1 MMASPK
7 PRHPEKRP
15 QGASR
20 RTHGVNAIDPIT
32 LEVLRNGLES
42 IADEMGVVLK
52 RTSFSPNI
60 KERMDASCAIFDAQ
74 AQLVAQAEHV
84 PVHLGSM
91 LRAVSATV
99 AAAGSCDDGDVVIV
113 NDPFIGGSHLPD
125 ITLVAPV
132 YVATGNGSR
141 HLGYVATRAHHAD
154 VGGMEPGSMPGNS
167 REVYQEGIVIP
178 AIKLYRKGELQDDVM
193 RLILANVRTSDER
206 KGDLNAQLAAL
217 RVGEQRL
224 MELATRYG
232 ADLLCAGFEAILDYA
247 ERRMRRRLAELPAGT
262 YSGEDF
268 LDDDGTD
275 DEPVH
280 IALQVTVTPDKLTLD
295 FAGSAPQRKGNINA
309 VAPMTYSGSFFAVKI
324 LTDPEIPVN
333 AGTFRPVELKIPKGS
348 FLACEPPAATCAG
361 NTETTQRIADT
372 VLKVF
377 AQFAPDRI
385 PAASQG
391 TMNTIAVGGRDPRA
405 KGPGGRPY
413 SYIETIGGGQG
424 GRPMG
429 PGDDGIQCNMTNTMN
444 TPIEALEITYPLR
457 VERYELREDSS
468 GAGKHRGGD
477 GLVRAIRALGE
488 ARVSLQCERRRF
500 APSGLHGGADGKRGR
515 NAVVRNDGT
524 VEEVAGK
531 ASLTLAPDEIVIV
544 ETPGGGGWGSPSA

>member
-1 MMASPK
+1 MSD
-7 PRHPEKRP
+7 
-15 QGASR
+15 QASR
-20 RTHGVNAIDPIT
+20 NNAPRSNTIDPIT

-60 KERMDASCAIFDAQ
+60 KERMDASCAIFDAD

-91 LRAVSATV
+91 LRAVKATV
-99 AAAGSCDDGDVVIV
+99 AAAGQVDDGDVVIV
-113 NDPFIGGSHLPD
+113 NDPFTGGSHLPD

-132 YVATGNGSR
+132 YVEAR
-141 HLGYVATRAHHAD
+141 HIGYVATRAHHAD

-167 REVYQEGIVIP
+167 RETYQEGIVIP
-178 AIKLYRKGELQDDVM
+178 AVKLYRRGKLQDDVL
-193 RLILANVRTSDER
+193 RLILANVRTADER
-206 KGDLNAQLAAL
+206 RGDLNAQLAAL

-224 MELATRYG
+224 KELAARYG
-232 ADLLCAGFEAILDYA
+232 TDLLMAGFGAILDYA
-247 ERRMRRRLAELPAGT
+247 ERRMRRRLAELPPGT

-275 DEPVH
+275 AEPVW
-280 IALQVTVTPDKLTLD
+280 IALKVTVTPDKLVLD
-295 FAGSAPQRKGNINA
+295 FAGSSAQRRGNINA
-309 VAPMTYSGSFFAVKI
+309 VAPMTYSGVFFAVKI

-333 AGTFRPVELKIPKGS
+333 AGTFRPVELKLPEGS
-348 FLACEPPAATCAG
+348 FLNAVSPAAVCAG

-391 TMNTIAVGGRDPRA
+391 TMNLIGIGGRDPA
-405 KGPGGRPY
+405 GKPY
-413 SYIETIGGGQG
+413 TYIETIGGGQG

-457 VERYELREDSS
+457 VERYELREGSS
-468 GAGKHRGGD
+468 GSGKHRGGE
-477 GLVRAIRALGE
+477 GLVRAIRVLDRE
-488 ARVSLQCERRRF
+488 ARVSLQSERRRF
-500 APSGLHGGADGKRGR
+500 APYGLHGGADGTRGR
-515 NAVVRNDGT
+515 NSVVHADGR
-524 VEEVAGK
+524 VEEVPGK
-531 ASLTLAPDEIVIV
+531 ASLTLEPGEVVVV
-544 ETPGGGGWGSPSA
+544 ETPGGGGWGKA

>member
-1 MMASPK
+1 MNDT
-7 PRHPEKRP
+7 PRP
-15 QGASR
+15 
-20 RTHGVNAIDPIT
+20 NAIDPIT

-99 AAAGSCDDGDVVIV
+99 AAAGHADEGDVIIV

-132 YVATGNGSR
+132 YVPAENGSR
-141 HLGYVATRAHHAD
+141 HMGYVATRAHHAD

-167 REVYQEGIVIP
+167 REIYQEGIVIP
-178 AIKLYRKGELQDDVM
+178 AIKLYRRGELQDDVM
-193 RLILANVRTSDER
+193 RLILANVRTPDER

-224 MELATRYG
+224 KELAARYG
-232 ADLLCAGFEAILDYA
+232 ADVLCAGFDAILDYA
-247 ERRMRRRLAELPAGT
+247 ERRMRRRIAELPPGVYA
-262 YSGEDF
+262 GEDF

-275 DEPVH
+275 DEPVR
-280 IALQVTVTPDKLTLD
+280 IALEVTVARDKLTLD
-295 FAGSAPQRKGNINA
+295 FAGSSPQRRGNINA

-324 LTDPEIPVN
+324 LTDPEISVN

-348 FLACEPPAATCAG
+348 FLASEPPAATCAG

-405 KGPGGRPY
+405 KGIGGRAY

-457 VERYELREDSS
+457 VERYELREGSS
-468 GAGKHRGGD
+468 GAGKNRGGD
-477 GLVRAIRALGE
+477 GLVRAIRALDGE

-500 APSGLHGGADGKRGR
+500 APYGLHGGADGKPGR
-515 NAVVRNDGT
+515 NAVVHNDGT

-531 ASLTLAPDEIVIV
+531 ASLTLAPGEIVIV
-544 ETPGGGGWGSPSA
+544 ETPGGGGWGPPSV